1 MDFAVLDPV
10 MPPEVARQIINRQA
24 AIFRAD
30 PALPQAI
37 RTDVLGTLDLFDRDK
52 PFDRT
57 VNDMAVFVLGVVA
70 LALHYSVG
78 LSHRSLRNWVGR
90 GGLISAGR
98 ATAILWR
105 LRHYNLVVPVGQP
118 ENGKRVN
125 FVPQPSMVDIYR
137 RRLAVFA
144 TAVGKLDPEVESFAP
159 RLNEDAPFRALMI
172 AMGRALVSAAEN
184 SDPTLTTMERL
195 TYRTHGSMM
204 LLCMVQTTYAAGAE
218 RPGGDFILSTAEIV
232 HTLGVSPSHVRGFI
246 TELER
251 VGFLERSGAGTK
263 ARLTP
268 AFTEAFETYYSTFFA
283 GVAEV
288 VRAARTLLDIST
300 MKSNKI

>member
-1 MDFAVLDPV
+1 MDFAALDPLV
-10 MPPEVARQIINRQA
+10 PPEVARLVITRQA
-24 AIFRAD
+24 AVFRAD

-37 RTDVLGTLDLFDRDK
+37 RTDVLGTLELFDRDE

-57 VNDMAVFVLGVVA
+57 VNDMAVFVLGLVA

-105 LRHYNLVVPVGQP
+105 LRHYNLVIPVGQP

-125 FVPQPSMVDIYR
+125 FVPQPGMVDIYR

-144 TAVGKLDPEVESFAP
+144 AAVGQLDPEVASFAP
-159 RLNEDAPFRALMI
+159 RLNEDAPFRALVI
-172 AMGRALVSAAEN
+172 ALGRGLVSAAEN
-184 SDPTLTTMERL
+184 PDPTLTTMERL
-195 TYRTHGSMM
+195 TYRTHGSPILFCM
-204 LLCMVQTTYAAGAE
+204 LEATYAAGAE
-218 RPGGDFILSTAEIV
+218 RPGGGFILSTGEIV
-232 HTLGVSPSHVRGFI
+232 RTLGVSPSHVRGFI
-246 TELER
+246 TELGR
-251 VGFLERSGAGTK
+251 VGFLERSGADTN

-268 AFTEAFETYYSTFFA
+268 AFTEAYEAYYSTFFA
-283 GVAEV
+283 GLAEMV
-288 VRAARTLLDIST
+288 RPVRALLDMPT
-300 MKSNKI
+300 MKRNKI